1 MIILWLVPYLGIL
14 LHCGKKGLGQT
25 WPVKCFYNRIDGE
38 MSLKERV
45 AMIGKHLF
53 GQVKHYRRN
62 SFPTHTKQ
70 TLERWTMMLEMS
82 RVWIESYKMHALHI
96 EVIN

>member
-1 MIILWLVPYLGIL
+1 MVGTILGIL
-14 LHCGKKGLGQT
+14 RHCGKKGLGQT
-25 WPVKCFYNRIDGE
+25 GVKCFYNGIDGE

-62 SFPTHTKQ
+62 SFSHTHKTD
-70 TLERWTMMLEMS
+70 TGTMDDDARDVASMDRIVQNACITYRS
-82 RVWIESYKMHALHI
+82 
-96 EVIN
+96 N

>member
-1 MIILWLVPYLGIL
+1 MIRLVTYLRFLDIAGR
-14 LHCGKKGLGQT
+14 KASDKLG
-25 WPVKCFYNRIDGE
+25 VKCFYNGIDGE

-62 SFPTHTKQ
+62 SFSHTHKTDMG
-70 TLERWTMMLEMS
+70 TMDDDARDVASMDRIVQNACITYRS
-82 RVWIESYKMHALHI
+82 
-96 EVIN
+96 N